1 MNENNNFLNLINI
14 ADFVLG
20 VMNLQENLTQ
30 SDKQDIVDKLGK
42 ESDIILNKIHEHLE
56 QQDKKIDRILEI
68 LEKNCN
74 SFLAQ
79 ITNPSSYFTK
89 YNLP

>member
-30 SDKQDIVDKLGK
+30 SDKQEIIDKLGK
-42 ESDIILNKIHEHLE
+42 ESDVILNKIHEHLE

-68 LEKNCN
+68 LEKK
-74 SFLAQ
+74 L
-79 ITNPSSYFTK
+79 
-89 YNLP
+89 

>member
-20 VMNLQENLTQ
+20 IMNLQENLTQ

-42 ESDIILNKIHEHLE
+42 ESDVILNKIHEHLE
-56 QQDKKIDRILEI
+56 QQDKKRILEI
-68 LEKNCN
+68 LEKK
-74 SFLAQ
+74 L
-79 ITNPSSYFTK
+79 
-89 YNLP
+89 

>member
-30 SDKQDIVDKLGK
+30 SDKQDIVDKLGN
-42 ESDIILNKIHEHLE
+42 ESDIILNKINEHLE

-68 LEKNCN
+68 LEKK
-74 SFLAQ
+74 L
-79 ITNPSSYFTK
+79 
-89 YNLP
+89 

>member
-1 MNENNNFLNLINI
+1 MNENNNFINLINI

-20 VMNLQENLTQ
+20 IMNLQENLTQ

-42 ESDIILNKIHEHLE
+42 ESDVILNKIHEHLE

-68 LEKNCN
+68 LEKK
-74 SFLAQ
+74 L
-79 ITNPSSYFTK
+79 
-89 YNLP
+89 

>member
-42 ESDIILNKIHEHLE
+42 ESDVILNKIHEHLE

-68 LEKNCN
+68 LEKK
-74 SFLAQ
+74 L
-79 ITNPSSYFTK
+79 
-89 YNLP
+89 

>member
-42 ESDIILNKIHEHLE
+42 ESDVMLNKIHEHLE

-68 LEKNCN
+68 LEKK
-74 SFLAQ
+74 L
-79 ITNPSSYFTK
+79 
-89 YNLP
+89 

>member
-14 ADFVLG
+14 ADFVIG
-20 VMNLQENLTQ
+20 IMNLQENLTQ

-42 ESDIILNKIHEHLE
+42 ESDVILNKINEHLE

-68 LEKNCN
+68 LEKK
-74 SFLAQ
+74 L
-79 ITNPSSYFTK
+79 
-89 YNLP
+89 

>member
-14 ADFVLG
+14 ADFVIG
-20 VMNLQENLTQ
+20 IMNLQENLTQ

-42 ESDIILNKIHEHLE
+42 ESDIILNKINEHLE

-68 LEKNCN
+68 LEKK
-74 SFLAQ
+74 L
-79 ITNPSSYFTK
+79 
-89 YNLP
+89 

>member
-68 LEKNCN
+68 LEKK
-74 SFLAQ
+74 L
-79 ITNPSSYFTK
+79 
-89 YNLP
+89 

>member
-1 MNENNNFLNLINI
+1 MNESNNFLNLINI

-42 ESDIILNKIHEHLE
+42 ESDVILNKINEHLE

-68 LEKNCN
+68 LEKK
-74 SFLAQ
+74 L
-79 ITNPSSYFTK
+79 
-89 YNLP
+89 